1 MVDHSAF
8 NFTESHD
15 QESLNYVLKDDICR
29 HVYSDLVT
37 MYQVTPSFKE
47 EEELLRIVTKY
58 NQHYLALYFAGVHY
72 NKINRLDQAIMY
84 YQQCISQ
91 YPLADAY
98 LNLAIIYYTH
108 NHIQDARALLL
119 KANNLYPNEGRILN
133 FLGTIFYSEKDYI
146 RTIDFY
152 NKIINDAAVSTVYK
166 KQIYNNIGFSY
177 SAIGKCR
184 QACQCFEQGLSLPNT
199 GDLNLQLLQNK
210 LINYDYMLDLPMDTY
225 SQFLRINDILQVSSN
240 NYGVNRD
247 VRSHNMIRI
256 GYVSPDLRQHV
267 CAYFMEAI
275 LAFFDRDRFQVY
287 CYANIRNE
295 DKVSQRFKQM
305 KDIRWFNIFN
315 QSTNDVCCLIQQHQI
330 DILVDLA
337 GHTNGN
343 RLDVFAKKPAP
354 IQVTYLGYPNTTG
367 LINMDYRI
375 TDCYA
380 DPLTTRQKYSERL
393 VYLPKCFICYTPSV
407 ALDLLPLRPYPHL
420 SYHNTHDINRY
431 ITFGV
436 MNKINKHNKETFRAW
451 GEILKQVPHSRLFI
465 KNDVKCVLQ
474 KKMKY
479 FTKIGLDEHRVVI
492 FDKIPSEIEY
502 LQLYNQ
508 IDICLDT
515 FPYSGTTTS
524 CDSFLMSTPIVTYG
538 IPDRHVSNVTASIL
552 INMGHPELVTHTFE
566 EYIKVSIELA
576 KDANRIDQ
584 YKSSIRGQFME
595 LMNGKIFTDDFDHLM
610 DSIYKTTNDF

>member
-15 QESLNYVLKDDICR
+15 QESLNYVLKDDTCR
-29 HVYSDLVT
+29 QIYSDLVA
-37 MYQVTPSFKE
+37 MYQVTISFKE
-47 EEELLRIVTKY
+47 EEQLLRIVKTY
-58 NQHYLALYFAGVHY
+58 DQHYLAMYFAGVHY
-72 NKINRLDQAIMY
+72 NKIGHLDQAIMY
-84 YQQCISQ
+84 YQQCLSK
-91 YPLADAY
+91 YPLVDAY

-108 NHIQDARALLL
+108 NHIQDARILLL
-119 KANNLYPNEGRILN
+119 KANQLYPNEGRILN
-133 FLGTIFYSEKDYI
+133 FLGTIFYSEKDYV

-152 NKIINDAAVSTVYK
+152 NKIINDTAVSPMYK
-166 KQIYNNIGFSY
+166 KQIYNNLGFSY

-184 QACQCFEQGLSLPNT
+184 KACQCFEQGLNLLHTN
-199 GDLNLQLLQNK
+199 DLNLQLLQNK
-210 LINYDYMLDLPMDTY
+210 LINYDYMLDLPTDTHY
-225 SQFLRINDILQVSSN
+225 QFIRINEILQVSITHN
-240 NYGVNRD
+240 NNNITCD
-247 VRSHNMIRI
+247 KIRI

-275 LAFFDRDRFQVY
+275 LTFFDRSRFQVY
-287 CYANIRNE
+287 CYANIRSE
-295 DKVSQRFKQM
+295 DRVSQRFKQM
-305 KDIRWFNIFN
+305 KGVNWFNIFN
-315 QSTNDVCCLIQQHQI
+315 KSTVDVCHLIQQHQI

-367 LINMDYRI
+367 LLNMDYRI
-375 TDCYA
+375 TDRFA
-380 DPLTTRQKYSERL
+380 DPLTTRQKYSEKL

-407 ALDLLPLRPYPHL
+407 DLDLLPLNPHPH
-420 SYHNTHDINRY
+420 SHDTHDINRC

-451 GEILKQVPHSRLFI
+451 GEILKQVPNSRLFI
-465 KNDVKCVLQ
+465 KNDVKCVLE

-479 FTKIGLDEHRVVI
+479 FAEMGLDDQRVVI

-502 LQLYNQ
+502 LQMYNQ

-538 IPDRHVSNVTASIL
+538 IPDRHVSNVTTSIL
-552 INMGHPELVTHTFE
+552 INMGYPELVTHTFE
-566 EYIKVSIELA
+566 EYIKVAVELA
-576 KDANRIDQ
+576 KDVNRIDQ
-584 YKSSIRGQFME
+584 YKSSIRKQFMK
-595 LMNGKIFTDDFDHLM
+595 LMNGKTFADDFDHLM
-610 DSIYKTTNDF
+610 DSIYKKQPMIF